1 MSYERTPADSA
12 ARAAYVAR
20 VRSGPCF
27 ICGIVAGDPAY
38 PYEQV
43 FYDDGEHIAYLNRYP
58 TVYGYVLV
66 SPRRHVERVIGG
78 MSAEEYLRLQAVV
91 HRVATALESVVESER
106 TYVLSL
112 GSQQGN
118 AHVHWHVVPLP
129 PGTPYEEQQFH
140 ALMSEHGLIDWSVEQ
155 AAELAGRLRDALRPN
170 PPIPT
175 VPALINPSSAVRPRD
190 T

>member
-1 MSYERTPADSA
+1 M
-12 ARAAYVAR
+12 AR

-27 ICGIVAGDPAY
+27 ICGIVTGDPSYA
-38 PYEQV
+38 YEQV
-43 FYDDGEHIAYLNRYP
+43 FYDDGEHIAYVSRYP

-66 SPRRHVERVIGG
+66 SPRRHVERVVGE

-91 HRVATALESVVESER
+91 YRVATAVESVVHSER

-140 ALMSEHGLIDWSVEQ
+140 ALMSENG
-155 AAELAGRLRDALRPN
+155 
-170 PPIPT
+170 
-175 VPALINPSSAVRPRD
+175 
-190 T
+190 